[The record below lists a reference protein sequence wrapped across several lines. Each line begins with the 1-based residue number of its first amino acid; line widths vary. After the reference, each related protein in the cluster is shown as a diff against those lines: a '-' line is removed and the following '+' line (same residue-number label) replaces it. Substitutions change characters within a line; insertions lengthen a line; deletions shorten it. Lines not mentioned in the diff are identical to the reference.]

1 LRLLAPSGVANGER
15 AVSKPILRNGRIIFT
30 SIIPN
35 SDACGYGGRSW
46 LMELDANNGGRLSS
60 PALDVNADGKVDELD
75 QILFEGKYYP
85 ISGRGSDEMIKTP
98 GIIGA
103 GDLEYKY
110 TSGSSGTIGV
120 VTESAGEGELLGR
133 QSWRQFQ

>member
-1 LRLLAPSGVANGER
+1 
-15 AVSKPILRNGRIIFT
+15 
-30 SIIPN
+30 
-35 SDACGYGGRSW
+35 
-46 LMELDANNGGRLSS
+46 MELDANNGGRLSS

>member
-1 LRLLAPSGVANGER
+1 
-15 AVSKPILRNGRIIFT
+15 
-30 SIIPN
+30 
-35 SDACGYGGRSW
+35 
-46 LMELDANNGGRLSS
+46 MELDAQNGGRLSS
-60 PALDVNADGKVDELD
+60 PALDANDDRKVDELD
-75 QILFEGKYYP
+75 QILFDGKYYP

-120 VTESAGEGELLGR
+120 VTESSGESDLVGR